1 MRTKSFIAVSAVL
14 LALLVLAGGVYAY
27 DSSHEDRIAEGVK
40 VGGVDVGGLTTTQAR
55 ARLSARLLD
64 PLADP
69 VTIRYKGKTYTL
81 TSEQASVGVNIDRSV
96 GQAVGRS
103 RSGGIINRT
112 IRGVFGGTVEAS
124 VPVDVSFDRSA
135 VKRLA
140 VRIEKDLE
148 RPAVDADVNLSASGI
163 QTTESHT
170 GLQVRAARLR
180 REIAERLVATD
191 GPRRVRVHAR
201 TLEPKVTTAD
211 LADRYPAILIV
222 NRSAFRLTLYKHLKP
237 AKTYRIAVG
246 QAGLETPAG
255 EYNIQ
260 SKDSNPAWHVPQSDW
275 AGDLAGKVIPAG
287 DPKNPIKA
295 RWMGIYNGAGIHG
308 TDAIGSLGTAASHG
322 CIRMAI
328 PDVVELFDEV
338 PVSSP
343 VYIA

>member
-1 MRTKSFIAVSAVL
+1 MRTKSFIAVSALL
-14 LALLVLAGGVYAY
+14 LAMLAVAGGVYAY
-27 DSSHEDRIAEGVK
+27 DSSREDLIAEGVK
-40 VGGVDVGGLTTTQAR
+40 VGGVDVSGLTRAQAR
-55 ARLSARLLD
+55 ERLSARLLD
-64 PLADP
+64 PLAQP
-69 VTIRYKGKTYTL
+69 VTVRYHGKTYTL
-81 TSEQASVGVNIDRSV
+81 TSQEARVGVNIDRSV
-96 GQAVGRS
+96 GQAVERS
-103 RSGGIINRT
+103 RSGGIIERT
-112 IRGVFGGTVEAS
+112 VRGLTGGRVNAT
-124 VPVDVSFDRSA
+124 VPVDISFDRRA

-140 VRIEKDLE
+140 TKIEDELE
-148 RPAVDADVNLSASGI
+148 RPAVDADVDLSGSGI
-163 QTTESHT
+163 STRPSRT

-180 REIAERLVATD
+180 REIAERLVATN
-191 GPRRVRVHAR
+191 GPRTVRVHAR
-201 TLEPKVTTAD
+201 TLKPKVTTEE

-237 AKTYRIAVG
+237 AKTYPIAVG

-255 EYNIQ
+255 RYSIQ

-275 AGDLAGKVIPAG
+275 AGDLAGKVIPPG

-328 PDVVELFDEV
+328 PDVEELFDEV
-338 PVSSP
+338 PVAAP

>member
-14 LALLVLAGGVYAY
+14 LALLAVAGGVYAY
-27 DSSHEDRIAEGVK
+27 DSSREDRIAGGVK

-55 ARLSARLLD
+55 ERLSARLVE

-69 VTIRYKGKTYTL
+69 VTIRYKGKKYKL
-81 TSEQASVGVNIDRSV
+81 TAEQARVGVNIDRSV
-96 GQAVGRS
+96 GQAVERS

-112 IRGVFGGTVEAS
+112 VRGLFGGEVQAS
-124 VPVDVSFDRSA
+124 VPVDVSFDRGA

-140 VRIEKDLE
+140 GRIEKDLE
-148 RPAVDADVNLSASGI
+148 RPAVDADVDLSPSGI
-163 QTTESHT
+163 QTKESQT
-170 GLQVRAARLR
+170 GLQIRAARLR
-180 REIAERLVATD
+180 REISERLVATD

-201 TLEPKVTTAD
+201 TLKPNVTTAD
-211 LADRYPAILIV
+211 LADRYPAILII
-222 NRSAFRLTLYKHLKP
+222 NRSAFKLTLYKHLKP
-237 AKTYRIAVG
+237 VKTYRIAVG

-260 SKDSNPAWHVPQSDW
+260 NKDSNPAWHVPDSDW

-287 DPKNPIKA
+287 DPENPIKA

-338 PVSSP
+338 PVAAP